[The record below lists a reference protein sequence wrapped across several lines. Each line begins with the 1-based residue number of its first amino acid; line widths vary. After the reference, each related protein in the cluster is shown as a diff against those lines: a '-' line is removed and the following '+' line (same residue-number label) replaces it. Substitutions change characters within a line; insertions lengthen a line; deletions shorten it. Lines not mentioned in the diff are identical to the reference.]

1 LGARSPALRENPER
15 LRDLF
20 IAVRHDYWTAPFAD
34 EWRQLEPKL
43 AAAAAE
49 GEQLI
54 DREGSTLY

>member
-20 IAVRHDYWTAPFAD
+20 IAVRHDYWTAAFAD